1 MARTARKVTELLEE
15 SEEMEDAIRR
25 VTAASE
31 ANGGTVAWED
41 VEDDLTSGQWGR
53 MIETGV
59 LSSAEGD
66 GFELSDEEA
75 VDAALDGD
83 VDDAVDLSFD
93 DIPEIDEET
102 EEAATWTQW
111 DKMAGATAVL
121 IMIGYYYDPVQ
132 FAVGT
137 TIDLVLGPLNAVL
150 PFYLVILSVALVTGL
165 YSSLLMA
172 NLMDHDKLGVYKDR
186 MSAISEKRKE
196 AKERGDDEAMERIQ
210 EKQME
215 MMGDQLGMMKTQFR
229 PMVWVM
235 LFTIPLF
242 LWMWW
247 LVANFEVGQAGMIMP
262 FAGEITWNTSIV
274 GPFRTWIV
282 WYIACS
288 IGFQQ
293 LIRKTLN
300 IRTMPT

>member
-15 SEEMEDAIRR
+15 SEEMEDAIKR
-25 VTAASE
+25 VKATSE
-31 ANGGTVAWED
+31 ANGGSVAWED
-41 VEDDLTSGQWGR
+41 VEDNLTSGQWGR

-59 LSSAEGD
+59 LESADDGD
-66 GFELSDEEA
+66 FELSDPDE

-83 VDDAVDLSFD
+83 VDEVDLSFD

-102 EEAATWTQW
+102 EEAANWTQW
-111 DKMAGATAVL
+111 DKAAGATAVL

-132 FAVGT
+132 NVVGGA
-137 TIDLVLGPLNAVL
+137 IDLFLGPLNAVM
-150 PFYLVILSVALVTGL
+150 PFYLVIMAVALITGL

-172 NLMDHDKLGVYKDR
+172 NLMDHDKLSVYKER
-186 MSAISEKRKE
+186 MSAISEKRSE
-196 AKERGDDEAMERIQ
+196 AKERGDDEAVQRIQ

-247 LVANFEVGQAGMIMP
+247 LVASTDLGQAGMVIP
-262 FAGEITWNTSIV
+262 FAGEIVWDTTIV
-274 GPFRTWIV
+274 GPLRTWIV

-293 LIRKTLN
+293 LLRKTLN
-300 IRTMPT
+300 IRTTPT